1 MTQFFRS
8 TVHRQQAGKDE
19 RGEEYLA
26 WHGMATVTAEQQV
39 LARQVMSFSY
49 LLNIRYSFVLGQS
62 YKDPSLLT
70 GYETSIHPLK
80 CHDPI
85 QIR

>member
-8 TVHRQQAGKDE
+8 TVHRQQAAKDE

-39 LARQVMSFSY
+39 LARQVMSFLY
-49 LLNIRYSFVLGQS
+49 LSNIIGILSS
-62 YKDPSLLT
+62 
-70 GYETSIHPLK
+70 
-80 CHDPI
+80 
-85 QIR
+85 